1 VEETLCCFVLLPLGL
16 VYVLLVVL
24 FARLRNG
31 LPFCFVLAQTLLGT
45 NRLDESVVD
54 SLSLQVAHCT
64 ARLPCRLQN
73 LGPANNR
80 SPRKPKT
87 LALAIIRA
95 VAIMS

>member
-1 VEETLCCFVLLPLGL
+1 VLFCFASAWLGL
-16 VYVLLVVL
+16 VYVLPVVL
-24 FARLRNG
+24 FARLLVQWNG
-31 LPFCFVLAQTLLGT
+31 LPFCFVVAQTLLGT

-64 ARLPCRLQN
+64 ARLPCRLQK

-87 LALAIIRA
+87 LDLHWLWL
-95 VAIMS
+95 